1 MCYSL
6 LKYWCPSPSSKA
18 PLIHPPHCSE
28 VPAYKHTGTVREIS
42 SMGSRV
48 GQGRWQRTGCRTC
61 IAWVKGQYVP
71 SVLSQN
77 SDLTIQSEMKGR
89 SPIFCC
95 ICFGTARGGWQHAEE
110 RITCP
115 WAWSWWKCTPHGS
128 SALKEQPTVLLDTG
142 KACQCKAITT
152 AESHLGTNLAQQPC
166 CLWLTDTQILLEIEV
181 CMTISDMYLVR
192 CQGLSFTLHKTFW
205 SITQQRY
212 QSQEVNFENKCEES
226 LEKEIGQKL
235 VKNALGWLSQCFKFG
250 IFLPN

>member
-95 ICFGTARGGWQHAEE
+95 N
-110 RITCP
+110 
-115 WAWSWWKCTPHGS
+115 
-128 SALKEQPTVLLDTG
+128 V
-142 KACQCKAITT
+142 
-152 AESHLGTNLAQQPC
+152 LAQHGEDDSMQRRGSPALEPEAGGNAHHMGAV
-166 CLWLTDTQILLEIEV
+166 LWRNSLLCFWTQAKHASV
-181 CMTISDMYLVR
+181 
-192 CQGLSFTLHKTFW
+192 K
-205 SITQQRY
+205 
-212 QSQEVNFENKCEES
+212 QSQ
-226 LEKEIGQKL
+226 LQK
-235 VKNALGWLSQCFKFG
+235 V
-250 IFLPN
+250 I